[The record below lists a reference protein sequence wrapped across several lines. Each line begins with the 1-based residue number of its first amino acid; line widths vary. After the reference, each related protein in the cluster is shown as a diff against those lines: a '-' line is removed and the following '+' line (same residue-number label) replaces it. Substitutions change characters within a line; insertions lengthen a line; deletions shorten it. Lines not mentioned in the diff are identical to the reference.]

1 MSCAGQCISN
11 TMPVGRSSEM
21 QYRSYKRR
29 WIGLIALVMLN
40 LAAAMNWLWFSPIAN
55 STVAQWNL
63 SYDNVN
69 WLANSVNL
77 IYLPVSLAVP
87 ISVEQFGLR
96 WTCAF
101 GAFMTLASA
110 WVRYA
115 AAKGSNNETTTFAVF
130 MFSSVLNGI
139 GQPIFQV
146 LAPKYSERW
155 FDLKER
161 TTATML
167 IAVSNPIGG
176 ALAQLIAPAVGTDDV
191 AFSILVLAI
200 ITSALTIPA
209 AFFVLERPPTP
220 PTFSAASESPNM
232 FETLRDMIWP
242 GKGGPGKYV
251 MTRRQRF
258 DFIILTVEFGNLTGG
273 FTAMSILLNQ
283 YMVPYGYSA
292 DTAGFVGAA
301 FLLSGIVA
309 ACVTAPIYDRYL
321 THHLA
326 PSAKVLVSVLGVV
339 YLTLIWG
346 IKPNALGG
354 IYAQFVLIGICSF
367 ILLPVALELGCEV
380 SRNAET
386 SSAIFW
392 CFANLMSVIYIL
404 VEGALRAPADADP
417 SLNMHRAIIFQAV
430 VVLVLCVFVFGLEG
444 RQVRREMDKEKA
456 GEAGNDNLL
465 NERGPAT
472 IESAEEGDVQAGGLT
487 EVDSRK
493 YDECSVDADADAG
506 PIGRQGLALRQ

>member
-1 MSCAGQCISN
+1 
-11 TMPVGRSSEM
+11 M
-21 QYRSYKRR
+21 QYRLYKRR
-29 WIGLIALVMLN
+29 WIGLVALVMLN

-87 ISVEQFGLR
+87 ICVETFGLR

-101 GAFMTLASA
+101 GAFMTLASS
-110 WVRYA
+110 WVRYG
-115 AAKGSNNETTTFAVF
+115 AAKGSTNATTTFAVF
-130 MFSSVLNGI
+130 MLSSVLNGI

-155 FDLKER
+155 FDLRER

-176 ALAQLIAPAVGTDDV
+176 ALAQLIAPAVGTDD
-191 AFSILVLAI
+191 ILVLAI
-200 ITSALTIPA
+200 ITSALTVPA

-220 PTFSAASESPNM
+220 PTFSASTESPSM
-232 FETLRDMIWP
+232 FETLRDVFFPGRGRP
-242 GKGGPGKYV
+242 GKFV
-251 MTRRQRF
+251 MTRRQRI
-258 DFIILTVEFGNLTGG
+258 DFVILTIEFGSLVGA

-283 YMVPYGYSA
+283 FMVPYGYSA

-326 PSAKVLVSVLGVV
+326 TSARLFVSALGII

-346 IKPNALGG
+346 IRGNDLGG
-354 IYAQFVLIGICSF
+354 IYAQFVLIGVCSF
-367 ILLPVALELGCEV
+367 ILLPVALELGVEV

-392 CFANLMSVIYIL
+392 CSANLFSVIYIL
-404 VEGALRAPADADP
+404 VEGALRAPEDADP
-417 SLNMHRAIIFQAV
+417 PLNMHRAVIFQSV
-430 VVLVLCVFVFGLEG
+430 VVMVLCAAVFGLEG
-444 RQVRREMDKEKA
+444 RQVRRQIDKEKA
-456 GEAGNDNLL
+456 DEAGSEHLMENPSQVSREEIGEGN
-465 NERGPAT
+465 GP
-472 IESAEEGDVQAGGLT
+472 GLA

-493 YDECSVDADADAG
+493 HVE
-506 PIGRQGLALRQ
+506 

>member
-1 MSCAGQCISN
+1 M
-11 TMPVGRSSEM
+11 E
-21 QYRSYKRR
+21 YRLYKRR

-77 IYLPVSLAVP
+77 IYLPISLAVP
-87 ISVEQFGLR
+87 ISVEHFGLQP
-96 WTCAF
+96 TCAF

-115 AAKGSNNETTTFAVF
+115 AAKGSHNATTTFAVF
-130 MFSSVLNGI
+130 MVSSVLNGI

-155 FDLKER
+155 FDLRER

-167 IAVSNPIGG
+167 IAVSNPIGA
-176 ALAQLIAPAVGTDDV
+176 ALAQLIAPAVGSND
-191 AFSILVLAI
+191 ILVLAI
-200 ITSALTIPA
+200 ITSVLTVPA
-209 AFFVLERPPTP
+209 AFCVLERPPTP
-220 PTFSAASESPNM
+220 PTFAASTETPSM
-232 FETLRDMIWP
+232 FETLRDVLFP
-242 GKGGPGKYV
+242 GKGRPGKFV
-251 MTRRQRF
+251 MTRRQRW
-258 DFIILTVEFGNLTGG
+258 DFVILTIAFGNLVGA
-273 FTAMSILLNQ
+273 FTAMSVLLNQ
-283 YMVPYGYSA
+283 FMVPYGYSA

-326 PSAKVLVSVLGVV
+326 MSAKFFVSALGIV
-339 YLTLIWG
+339 YITLIWG
-346 IKPNALGG
+346 IKANDLAG
-354 IYAQFVLIGICSF
+354 IYTQFVLIGICSF

-392 CFANLMSVIYIL
+392 CSANLMSVIYIL

-417 SLNMHRAIIFQAV
+417 PFNMHRSIIFQSII
-430 VVLVLCVFVFGLEG
+430 VLILCVIIFGLEG
-444 RQVRREMDKEKA
+444 RQARREMDTEKA
-456 GEAGNDNLL
+456 AEAGRDSRLGDQPQPI
-465 NERGPAT
+465 RGEVG
-472 IESAEEGDVQAGGLT
+472 ESSVHGLALT

-493 YDECSVDADADAG
+493 HLTAMEGSMEDYAEAPPTRSRSGSREQFPV
-506 PIGRQGLALRQ
+506 

>member
-1 MSCAGQCISN
+1 
-11 TMPVGRSSEM
+11 M
-21 QYRSYKRR
+21 QYRLYKRR
-29 WIGLIALVMLN
+29 WIGLVALVMLN

-63 SYDNVN
+63 TYDNVN

-87 ISVEQFGLR
+87 ISVETFGLQP
-96 WTCAF
+96 TCAF

-110 WVRYA
+110 WVRYG
-115 AAKGSNNETTTFAVF
+115 AAKGSTNATTTFAVF
-130 MFSSVLNGI
+130 MLSSVLNGI

-155 FDLKER
+155 FDLRER

-176 ALAQLIAPAVGTDDV
+176 ALAQLIAPAVGTNDV
-191 AFSILVLAI
+191 AFSILILAI

-220 PTFSAASESPNM
+220 PTFSASTESPGM
-232 FETLRDMIWP
+232 FETLRDVFFPGSGRP
-242 GKGGPGKYV
+242 GKFV
-251 MTRRQRF
+251 MTRRQRI
-258 DFIILTVEFGNLTGG
+258 DFVILTLEFGNLVGA

-283 YMVPYGYSA
+283 YMIPYGYSA
-292 DTAGFVGAA
+292 DVAGFVGAA

-326 PSAKVLVSVLGVV
+326 ISARFFVSALGII

-346 IKPNALGG
+346 IRGDGLGG

-392 CFANLMSVIYIL
+392 CSANLFSVIYIL
-404 VEGALRAPADADP
+404 VEGALRASADANP
-417 SLNMHRAIIFQAV
+417 PLNMHRAIIFQAI
-430 VVLVLCVFVFGLEG
+430 VVLVLCAAVFGLEG
-444 RQVRREMDKEKA
+444 RQARREMDKEKA
-456 GEAGNDNLL
+456 EEAGGEHPVEEHGLVSATGESVHGGSV
-465 NERGPAT
+465 NEAT
-472 IESAEEGDVQAGGLT
+472 STKVE
-487 EVDSRK
+487 
-493 YDECSVDADADAG
+493 
-506 PIGRQGLALRQ
+506 